1 MKIRIKKP
9 LQKLLRQTGFLTIS
23 LVLRLPLWIL
33 LFLVR
38 PGKSV
43 GYLFVIYPGHKKDVI
58 EFCPKWLAY
67 SPIFMGRPTIGGM
80 ISNGTAKRGLVL
92 VVPNTV
98 GEMRADKKMCQ
109 AIQRR
114 LLRVQ
119 RLTGARAIALAGQMP
134 GVFLR
139 HGLELEKPFVTGVR
153 GTVYSVVE
161 TIETLTAQKIAPA
174 SGTMVIV
181 GVGHMG
187 GEVIDYLQD
196 RSWKI
201 HGIDIRRH
209 RDGVLLPEEG
219 EKVLAQADMV
229 VVLTPKGSDFAP
241 YMKYLK
247 PGCLVVDDTHPRLH
261 ATISGLKLYKV
272 AIGLPGTIFYPR
284 LPGYRR
290 DWLPGCV
297 VEAIYAAVTSSFGS
311 DPLPVFIERARQLG
325 YYAHLDR

>member
-1 MKIRIKKP
+1 M
-9 LQKLLRQTGFLTIS
+9 
-23 LVLRLPLWIL
+23 LRLPLWIL
-33 LFLVR
+33 LFLIR
-38 PGKSV
+38 PGKPFN
-43 GYLFVIYPGHKKDVI
+43 YLFLVYPGSKTDLAGY
-58 EFCPKWLAY
+58 CPNWLA
-67 SPIFMGRPTIGGM
+67 STTIFMGRPTIGGM

-98 GEMRADKKMCQ
+98 SEMRADKKMCQ
-109 AIQRR
+109 AIKRR

-119 RLTGARAIALAGQMP
+119 KLTGARAIALAGQMP

-139 HGLELEKPFVTGVR
+139 HGLKLEKPFVSGVR

-161 TIETLTAQKIAPA
+161 TIETLTAQKTAPA
-174 SGTMVIV
+174 SGTMVVV

-187 GEVIDYLQD
+187 GEVIDYLQGQ
-196 RSWKI
+196 SWKI

-219 EKVLAQADMV
+219 EKVLTQADMV

-261 ATISGLKLYKV
+261 ASISGLKLYKV
-272 AIGLPGTIFYPR
+272 AVGLPGTIFYPR

-297 VEAIYAAVTSSFGS
+297 VEAIYAAVTGSFGS
-311 DPLPVFIERARQLG
+311 EPLPVFIERARQLG